1 MTETEPQRPDPDNL
15 LTLANEKP
23 RGKLK
28 IFFGACAGVGKTYAM
43 LQEAQRLLAQGL
55 DIIVGVVET
64 HGRQETAALLKG
76 LPQLPPKYIYSAQ
89 RRVPVFDIDAA
100 IARHPAIIL
109 MDELAYSNPKGCRHP
124 KRWQDVEELLEA
136 GIDVLTTINVQH
148 LESLNDIVGGIT
160 GIRVRETIPDHIF
173 DNADDVV
180 LVDLPPDD
188 LRQRLHEGKVYIPA
202 QAERAIEH
210 FFRKGNLIALRELAL
225 RRTADRV
232 DDQMRAFRDTRGKE
246 PVWHTRDNLLLCIGD
261 NHGNEKLIRKAARLA
276 AKLDCTWHAVYVETP
291 KLHRLPEIKRRTILK
306 TLMLAQELG
315 AETATLSEPHK
326 EKAILRYAREHN
338 LGKIIVGRYHSLY
351 STLFSHRWRSD
362 FVGRLGKLGP
372 DLDIIIIALED
383 KKQHWI
389 KEPAEQRLSSDKWI
403 NQLQGFLIAIIL
415 CTFITLF
422 SRTVLFPLDKANLI
436 TLYLLGV
443 VVIALFYGRWPSV
456 FSAFINVASFDIFF
470 VKPHLSLAVNDMQ
483 YLLTFTVMLIVGVVV
498 GNLTAGIRYQARIAR
513 YREQRTRHLYE
524 ITREL
529 GRALNE
535 EDVARISYHFLSN
548 SFQAKTGLLLPDGNN
563 HLYQVKSYNG
573 GQMLVDEAIAKWCF
587 DKKQPAGAGTDTL
600 PGVPYQL
607 IPIATPSQIFA
618 VLAIES
624 SNPRQLLVPE
634 QQRLLQIFTGI
645 IANALERLHLARGA
659 ESAKLESEWEQ
670 LRNSFMTA
678 LSHDLLTPLTRLSE
692 QTEVLRQNLSVTNSQ
707 HAKQFQYIHQ
717 QILNISHLVNNM
729 LDIVRIQSGSLQ
741 PNFGCYSLKEI
752 IDSAL
757 RSLDYALSRY
767 KIDLSLP
774 ADLSLQCDASLLER
788 VFVNLLE
795 NAIKY
800 TDKGSALGI
809 RATIEKEKVNIE
821 VWDTGSGLPGGKEK
835 SIFDKF
841 SHIPHKHHKPTAIN
855 SGLGLTICYHIIEIH
870 NGKIWAT
877 NNEKGG
883 ASFHFSLPICS
894 TNDNREK

>member
-1 MTETEPQRPDPDNL
+1 MDETEPLRPDPDNL

-55 DIIVGVVET
+55 DVIIGVVET
-64 HGRQETAALLKG
+64 HERQETAALLKG
-76 LPQLPPKYIYSAQ
+76 LPQLPPKYIYSAK
-89 RRVPVFDIDAA
+89 RRVAAFDIDAA

-109 MDELAYSNPKGCRHP
+109 MDELAYSNPQGCRHP

-148 LESLNDIVGGIT
+148 LESLNDVVGGIT

-232 DDQMRAFRDTRGKE
+232 DDQMRAFRDTRGKD

-261 NHGNEKLIRKAARLA
+261 NHGNEKLIRKAAQLA

-291 KLHRLPEIKRRTILK
+291 KLHRLPEMKRRTILK
-306 TLMLAQELG
+306 ALRLAQELG
-315 AETATLSEPHK
+315 AETATLSDPHK

-383 KKQHWI
+383 KKHWN
-389 KEPAEQRLSSDKWI
+389 KEHTEQRSFNEKWVNPI
-403 NQLQGFLIAIIL
+403 QGFLISIVL
-415 CTFITLF
+415 CIFITLF
-422 SRTVLFPLDKANLI
+422 SRTLLFPLDKANLI

-456 FSAFINVASFDIFF
+456 FAAFINVASFDIFF

-498 GNLTAGIRYQARIAR
+498 GNLTAGIRYQARVAR

-548 SFQAKTGLLLPDGNN
+548 SFQAKTGLLLPDDNN

-573 GQMLVDEAIAKWCF
+573 GQMLIDEAIAKWCF

-607 IPIATPSQIFA
+607 IPIATSLQTFA

-624 SNPRQLLVPE
+624 PNPRQLLVPE
-634 QQRLLQIFTGI
+634 QQRLLHIFTGI
-645 IANALERLHLARGA
+645 IANALERLHLTRGA

-670 LRNSFMTA
+670 LRSSFMTA
-678 LSHDLLTPLTRLSE
+678 LSHDLLMPLTGLSE
-692 QTEVLRQNLSVTNSQ
+692 QTEMLKQDLSITNSQ
-707 HAKQFQYIHQ
+707 HASQFQQIHQ

-741 PNFGCYSLKEI
+741 PNFGCYLLKEI
-752 IDSAL
+752 VDNAL
-757 RSLDYALSRY
+757 RSLDYALTHY
-767 KIDLSLP
+767 KVDISLP
-774 ADLSLQCDASLLER
+774 SDLSLQCDASLLER

-795 NAIKY
+795 NAMQHS
-800 TDKGSALGI
+800 DKGSNMGI
-809 RATIEKEKVNIE
+809 RATIVKKQVNIE
-821 VWDTGSGLPGGKEK
+821 VWDTGAGLPTEQKK
-835 SIFDKF
+835 SLFDKF
-841 SHIPHKHHKPTAIN
+841 SRNQRKSAVPNA
-855 SGLGLTICYHIIEIH
+855 GLGLTICYSIIEIH
-870 NGKIWAT
+870 KGGKIWAE
-877 NNEKGG
+877 NNENGG
-883 ASFHFSLPICS
+883 ASFYFSLPLCS
-894 TNDNREK
+894 TDNE

>member
-1 MTETEPQRPDPDNL
+1 MDQTEPQRPDPDNL

-43 LQEAQRLLAQGL
+43 LQEAQRLLTQGL
-55 DIIVGVVET
+55 DVIIGVVET

-76 LPQLPPKYIYSAQ
+76 LPQLPPKHIHYAK
-89 RRVPVFDIDAA
+89 RRIAAFDIDAA
-100 IARHPAIIL
+100 IARRPAIIL
-109 MDELAYSNPKGCRHP
+109 MDELAFSNPQGCRHP

-148 LESLNDIVGGIT
+148 LESLNDVVGGIT

-173 DNADDVV
+173 DSADDVV

-188 LRQRLHEGKVYIPA
+188 LRQRLHEGKVYISG

-261 NHGNEKLIRKAARLA
+261 NEGNEKLIRKAARLA
-276 AKLDCTWHAVYVETP
+276 AKLDCIWHAVYVETP
-291 KLHRLPEIKRRTILK
+291 KLHRLPEVKRRTILK
-306 TLMLAQELG
+306 ALRLAQELG

-326 EKAILRYAREHN
+326 ERAILRYAREHN

-351 STLFSHRWRSD
+351 SKFFNRRWRAD
-362 FVGRLGKLGP
+362 FVERLGKLGP

-383 KKQHWI
+383 KRHWHTHS
-389 KEPAEQRLSSDKWI
+389 KEHTDHRSFNEKWLSQI
-403 NQLQGFLIAIIL
+403 QGFVMAIIL
-415 CTFITLF
+415 CALITIF
-422 SRTVLFPLDKANLI
+422 SRAVLLPLDKANLV

-456 FSAFINVASFDIFF
+456 FAAFINVVSFDLFF
-470 VKPHLSLAVNDMQ
+470 VQPHLSLAVKDMQ
-483 YLLTFTVMLIVGVVV
+483 YLLAFIVMLIVGVVV
-498 GNLTAGIRYQARIAR
+498 GNLTAGIRYQARVAR
-513 YREQRTRHLYE
+513 HREQRTRHLYE

-529 GRALNE
+529 SRALNE

-548 SFQAKTGLLLPDGNN
+548 SFQAKTGLLLPDNN
-563 HLYQVKSYNG
+563 NRLYQVKSYNG

-587 DKKQPAGAGTDTL
+587 EKKQPAGAGTDTL

-607 IPIATPSQIFA
+607 IPIATPSQVFA

-624 SNPRQLLVPE
+624 PNLRQLLVPE
-634 QQRLLQIFTGI
+634 QQRLLHIFTGI

-659 ESAKLESEWEQ
+659 ETAKLDNKWKQ
-670 LRNSFMTA
+670 LRNAFLTA
-678 LSHDLLTPLTRLSE
+678 LSHDLLTPLTILTE
-692 QTEVLRQNLSVTNSQ
+692 QTEALRLDLSIENSH
-707 HAKQFQYIHQ
+707 HAKQFQRIHQ
-717 QILNISHLVNNM
+717 QILNTSHLVNNV

-741 PNFGCYSLKEI
+741 PNFGCYSLEKI
-752 IDSAL
+752 VDNAL
-757 RSLDYALSRY
+757 HSISYTLSRY
-767 KIDLSLP
+767 PVELSLP
-774 ADLSLQCDASLLER
+774 PNLMLQCDASLLER
-788 VFVNLLE
+788 VFINLLE
-795 NAIKY
+795 NAIKH
-800 TDKGSALGI
+800 TNQGSALGI
-809 RATIEKEKVNIE
+809 KAIVEKKQVNVE
-821 VWDTGSGLPGGKEK
+821 VWDTGSGIPAGQEQ

-841 SHIPHKHHKPTAIN
+841 SHNHRKSTVPNA
-855 SGLGLTICYHIIEIH
+855 GLGLTICYNIIEIH

-877 NNEKGG
+877 DNEKGG
-883 ASFHFSLPICS
+883 ASFHFSLPLCS
-894 TNDNREK
+894 TAE